1 MGSSRN
7 NKSCNI
13 AANRPAH
20 ELASTHHAVAQPQCD
35 HTHMQDLRLN
45 LHKCAR
51 MSYNRGQVADL
62 SRFGNIYTS
71 LFTKVGSN
79 TTNKLQTQHY
89 EKQKGK

>member
-1 MGSSRN
+1 
-7 NKSCNI
+7 
-13 AANRPAH
+13 
-20 ELASTHHAVAQPQCD
+20 
-35 HTHMQDLRLN
+35 
-45 LHKCAR
+45 